1 MYKSVSS
8 YLQIFF
14 VSLVIL
20 LFYVWQSVQSV
31 KMNYQISRL
40 EKEIQFFKNNN
51 KYLNVRL
58 DELTALSRVEKIA
71 RKKLGLIYP
80 RENDIIVIFE

>member
-1 MYKSVSS
+1 MYKSVSY
-8 YLQIFF
+8 YLQIFL

-58 DELTALSRVEKIA
+58 DELTALSRVERIA
-71 RKKLGLIYP
+71 RRKLGLVSP
-80 RENDIIVIFE
+80 KENDIIVIFE

>member
-8 YLQIFF
+8 YLQIFL
-14 VSLVIL
+14 VSLVIF

-31 KMNYQISRL
+31 KINYQINRL

-51 KYLNVRL
+51 KYLNVKL

-71 RKKLGLIYP
+71 RKKLGLIFP
-80 RENDIIVIFE
+80 KENDIIVIFE

>member
-8 YLQIFF
+8 YLQIFL

-31 KMNYQISRL
+31 KINYQMSRL
-40 EKEIQFFKNNN
+40 EKEIKFFKNNN

-58 DELTALSRVEKIA
+58 DELTTLSRVEKIA
-71 RKKLGLIYP
+71 RKKLGLISP
-80 RENDIIVIFE
+80 KENDIIVIIE

>member
-1 MYKSVSS
+1 MYKSVSF
-8 YLQIFF
+8 YLQIFL

-40 EKEIQFFKNNN
+40 EKKIQFFKNNN

-71 RKKLGLIYP
+71 RKELGLISP
-80 RENDIIVIFE
+80 KENDIIVIFE

>member
-1 MYKSVSS
+1 MYKSVSA
-8 YLQIFF
+8 YLQIFL

-71 RKKLGLIYP
+71 RKKLGLISP
-80 RENDIIVIFE
+80 KENDIIVIFE